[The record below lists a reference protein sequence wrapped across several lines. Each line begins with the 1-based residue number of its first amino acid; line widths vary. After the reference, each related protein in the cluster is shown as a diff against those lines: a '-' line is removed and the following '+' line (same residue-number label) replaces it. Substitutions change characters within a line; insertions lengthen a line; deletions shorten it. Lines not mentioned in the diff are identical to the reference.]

1 MACRS
6 LKISNICDLKDAI
19 MEDLI
24 FLEHSRETLQLEGK
38 SVCVCEVPQSRP
50 TLCNPMDY
58 WLPGSSVHGILQA
71 KIQEWVA
78 ISFSRGSSGPRDQTR
93 VFCIASCSFTSEPPG
108 KFETISGFRNDYGMH
123 SINNCIYL
131 FLNCI
136 YLFLA
141 VLDLRC
147 DQGLLSSCAA
157 QTPHCCGFSCCE
169 AWTLGTQTPQ
179 LWHMDVAALKRVGS

>member
-1 MACRS
+1 MCAKSLSHVQLSVTPWTLGHQAPLSMGFSRQKYWSGLPFPSPGDLPDPGIKPRS
-6 LKISNICDLKDAI
+6 SA
-19 MEDLI
+19 
-24 FLEHSRETLQLEGK
+24 
-38 SVCVCEVPQSRP
+38 
-50 TLCNPMDY
+50 
-58 WLPGSSVHGILQA
+58 LQA
-71 KIQEWVA
+71 A
-78 ISFSRGSSGPRDQTR
+78 PLL
-93 VFCIASCSFTSEPPG
+93 SEPPG

-131 FLNCI
+131 FLNCT

-169 AWTLGTQTPQ
+169 AWALGAQTQQ
-179 LWHMDVAALKRVGS
+179 LWRMDVVALKRVGS